1 MLNNKNGIRIGNLF
15 NPKKKKI
22 NFPRGVRKMGQ
33 PTKWLSIKQ
42 TSSADTAV
50 TTKISA
56 HYTEKE

>member
-1 MLNNKNGIRIGNLF
+1 MEYELVIFSI
-15 NPKKKKI
+15 PKKKKK
-22 NFPRGVRKMGQ
+22 FPRGVRKMGQ